1 MNIEPILLTTVRV
14 QTYQGGRHLTNA
26 TGFFF
31 ERDER
36 LFLVSSLHV
45 FIDPLNEHHPDRLEI
60 ELHIGEEHLSR
71 SVFFSIP
78 LFANGLSIW
87 HTCSDSGGDVDVAVI
102 EINRAAL
109 PGDTVYRAF
118 SPAHLPQ
125 PEAAIEVGHHKQEVL
140 WGYTFNVDTIIATS
154 VAAMKRSTGSNA
166 RTLLLISRAMASMPK
181 PRSVMR

>member
-45 FIDPLNEHHPDRLEI
+45 FIDPANAHHPDRLKSSCISAKSICPIHLFLDSAVREWF
-60 ELHIGEEHLSR
+60 EHL
-71 SVFFSIP
+71 
-78 LFANGLSIW
+78 ANLQRQ
-87 HTCSDSGGDVDVAVI
+87 CGDVDVAVV

-125 PEAAIEVGHHKQEVL
+125 PEAAIEVGDSLLVVGFPLGFQDCLHHLPVVRQAV
-140 WGYTFNVDTIIATS
+140 IASSFGLRFQGQVTS
-154 VAAMKRSTGSNA
+154 
-166 RTLLLISRAMASMPK
+166 
-181 PRSVMR
+181 